1 MTAASQPLPLSLNVS
16 TPLIGT
22 VRVPGDKS
30 ISHRALMLGAL
41 AVGESVIE
49 GLLEGEDVLAT
60 AAAMRAMGASAE
72 RTGDGLWRVNGV
84 GVGGLLQPQTAL
96 DMGNSGTSTRLLMD
110 VSASQSEEQTHD
122 IQTQMSS

>member
-1 MTAASQPLPLSLNVS
+1 
-16 TPLIGT
+16 
-22 VRVPGDKS
+22 
-30 ISHRALMLGAL
+30 MLGAL

-84 GVGGLLQPQTAL
+84 GVGGLLQPPTAL
-96 DMGNSGTSTRLLMD
+96 DLGNSGTSTRLLMGGIEIHKIPATFPAPATRSKGP
-110 VSASQSEEQTHD
+110 VGRGSEPD
-122 IQTQMSS
+122 